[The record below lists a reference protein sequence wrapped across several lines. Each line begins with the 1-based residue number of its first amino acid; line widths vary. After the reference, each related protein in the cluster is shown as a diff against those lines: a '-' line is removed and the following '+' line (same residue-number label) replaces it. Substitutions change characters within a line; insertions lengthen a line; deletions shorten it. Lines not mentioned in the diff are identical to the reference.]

1 MTINK
6 AQISQQIKDL
16 VNKSNQYLNVQQNK
30 QRVVAYIYIILS
42 LFSLSFFGLF
52 AIGPTLST
60 ISELN
65 KEYADGKN
73 VLKQLQEKNSN
84 LRSLN
89 AQYLQIQPNLSLIT
103 NAIPDSPNVSQ
114 LTRQVEVLATKNN
127 LVLQKLDTGLLELY
141 PAKNSNTSIFSFMFS
156 TTVSGSEKDINNFI
170 VEIINIDRIIG
181 IERLSTGKQQNDF
194 TAAITGKAFFFNQ

>member
-73 VLKQLQEKNSN
+73 VLKQLQDKNSN

>member
-1 MTINK
+1 MIINK
-6 AQISQQIKDL
+6 AQISQQLRDL
-16 VNKSNQYLNVQQNK
+16 VNKSNQYLNVQKNK
-30 QRVVAYIYIILS
+30 QQVVAYIYIILS
-42 LFSLSFFGLF
+42 FFSLSFFGLF
-52 AIGPTLST
+52 AIGPTLTT

-65 KEYADGKN
+65 KEYADGKT
-73 VLKQLQEKNSN
+73 VLQQLQEKNSN

-89 AQYLQIQPNLSLIT
+89 VKYLQIQPDLPLIT

-141 PAKNSNTSIFSFMFS
+141 PAKKVNISIFSFMFS
-156 TTVSGSEKDINNFI
+156 TTVRGGEKDINNFI
-170 VEIINIDRIIG
+170 AEIINIDRIIG

-194 TAAITGKAFFFNQ
+194 TAAITGKAFFFHQ

>member
-6 AQISQQIKDL
+6 TNIQQQLKEL
-16 VNKSNQYLNVQQNK
+16 VDKSNQYLNTQQNK

-42 LFSLSFFGLF
+42 FFSLSFFGLF

-65 KEYADGKN
+65 KEYSDEQN
-73 VLKQLQEKNSN
+73 VLKQLQDKNSD
-84 LRSLN
+84 LKSLN
-89 AQYLQIQPNLSLIT
+89 SKYLQIQPNLSLIT
-103 NAIPDSPNVSQ
+103 NAIPDSPNISQ
-114 LTRQVEVLATKNN
+114 LTRQLEVLATKNN
-127 LVLQKLDTGLLELY
+127 LVMKKLGTGLLELY
-141 PAKNSNTSIFSFMFS
+141 PIKNVNNSIFSFMFS
-156 TTVSGSEKDINNFI
+156 ISIGGSEKDINNFI
-170 VEIINIDRIIG
+170 AEIINIDRIIS

>member
-6 AQISQQIKDL
+6 TKIQQQFKDL
-16 VNKSNQYLNVQQNK
+16 VDKSNQYLNVQQNK

-42 LFSLSFFGLF
+42 FFSLSFFGLF

-60 ISELN
+60 ITELD
-65 KEYADGKN
+65 KEYTDEKA
-73 VLKQLQEKNSN
+73 VLQQLQDKNSN

-89 AQYLQIQPNLSLIT
+89 AQYLQIQPDLQLIT
-103 NAIPDSPNVSQ
+103 NAIPDSPDVSQ
-114 LTRQVEVLATKNN
+114 LTRQIEILATKNS
-127 LVLQKLDTGLLELY
+127 LVVQKLDTGLLELY
-141 PAKNSNTSIFSFMFS
+141 PAKNANTSIFSFMFS
-156 TTVSGSEKDINNFI
+156 TTVRGGEKDINNFI
-170 VEIINIDRIIG
+170 AEIINIDRIIG

>member
-1 MTINK
+1 MLINK
-6 AQISQQIKDL
+6 AKIQQQLKDIID
-16 VNKSNQYLNVQQNK
+16 KSNQYLNLQQNK
-30 QRVVAYIYIILS
+30 QKVVAYIYIILS
-42 LFSLSFFGLF
+42 LLSLSFFGLF

-60 ISELN
+60 ISALN
-65 KEYADGKN
+65 KEYADEQN
-73 VLKQLQEKNSN
+73 VLRELQEKNSN

-89 AQYLQIQPNLSLIT
+89 AQYLQIQSNLSLVT

-156 TTVSGSEKDINNFI
+156 TTVRGSEKDINNFI
-170 VEIINIDRIIG
+170 AEIISIDRIIG
-181 IERLSTGKQQNDF
+181 IERLSTGRQQDDF
-194 TAAITGKAFFFNQ
+194 TAAITGKAFFFNE

>member
-6 AQISQQIKDL
+6 AKIQQQLKDL
-16 VNKSNQYLNVQQNK
+16 VDKSNQYLNVQQNK

-42 LFSLSFFGLF
+42 FFSLSFFGLF

-65 KEYADGKN
+65 KEYADEQN
-73 VLKQLQEKNSN
+73 VLKQLQDKNSN

-89 AQYLQIQPNLSLIT
+89 AQYLQIQPDLSLIT

-114 LTRQVEVLATKNN
+114 LTRQVEVLATKNS

-141 PAKNSNTSIFSFMFS
+141 PAKNANTSIFSFMFS
-156 TTVSGSEKDINNFI
+156 ATVRGSEKDINNFI
-170 VEIINIDRIIG
+170 AEIINIDRIIG